1 MVRPH
6 PHACTHTRTHA
17 RTHARTNAGT
27 PRRKDTQTR
36 ACARD
41 VGFGCSRRLALRSAG
56 AGRAGSCPTPPRSA
70 WQAPPSPDRGVR
82 ACPTGWWGV
91 PTNALGRAAS
101 GASEAGYGVP
111 QCGSRTA
118 SLRWAAGGGAAP
130 TGAHG
135 GHRQMRARREKPA
148 RTSFGESRFWFGRT
162 CSAVRARARA
172 VPLMRLAIPFF
183 AILSAL
189 NAIGS
194 ASLARVCTS

>member
-1 MVRPH
+1 
-6 PHACTHTRTHA
+6 
-17 RTHARTNAGT
+17 
-27 PRRKDTQTR
+27 
-36 ACARD
+36 
-41 VGFGCSRRLALRSAG
+41 LALRSAG

-118 SLRWAAGGGAAP
+118 SLRWAVGGGAAP

-135 GHRQMRARREKPA
+135 GHRQIRVHR
-148 RTSFGESRFWFGRT
+148 ESRAHLLRRKPLL
-162 CSAVRARARA
+162 VRAHLQCVRVRVRGQYPECDWQYPFLRFS
-172 VPLMRLAIPFF
+172 VPLMRLAVP
-183 AILSAL
+183 LLRGCAL
-189 NAIGS
+189 ASVRSRRGPGS
-194 ASLARVCTS
+194 CSRRPSQS